1 MLNVIKQCK
10 KALTGFLVVA
20 LTLGTATSALAA
32 TVHYN
37 DSSVTGGSEAWNA
50 YVANWE
56 SLSADFTQVSLTPG
70 ADETELNFAWYSKD
84 DGKTAT
90 PVVHFGTDKA
100 NLKTF
105 TGTSGKVDTDLT
117 DGVQYVYNHVTVTGL
132 KENTSYWYT
141 VEKNGVQTELAAY
154 ATKSFSTV
162 KMLYVGDPQVG
173 ASKGQPQNGEK
184 LVNTAGAA
192 NTAARNDGFAWDRT
206 LKLATEQNPDLSF
219 IISAGDQVNKTG
231 KPKEEEYA
239 AYLAPEALKSL
250 PVATTIGNHD
260 SLNPD
265 YMYHFH
271 NPNATENGLTEAGG
285 DYYYSYGEGLFIV
298 INTNN
303 YNVAEHEKTVKEA
316 VASDPDAT
324 WRVLTFHQDIYGTGL
339 DHSDTDGMILRTQL
353 TPIIDENDIDV
364 VLQGHDHTY
373 SRSKLLYGDGQTHS
387 GYEFRLNAEG
397 TDYDWDHAYDVAADK
412 AIPLAPEDA
421 AGKSELTGF
430 QRDNLC
436 YTIETAGGSS
446 VTNPKGTLY
455 MSANSATGSKFY
467 ELISPQ
473 QDYIA
478 QRSQNWLPSY
488 SVITMTEGSFA
499 IDTYQITDEG
509 KAEPIDETFTIYKD
523 ETKPQNE
530 QKPVTAAA
538 NIEIDGVTYYR
549 LRDVA
554 ATSDAFQVEWT
565 GEVVI
570 TTGKPYEGYLPTGA
584 YEGEKTTMTAIVD
597 GKTVTTDA
605 VEAGDN
611 YYVPADFL
619 ATLGVTIR

>member
-1 MLNVIKQCK
+1 MKRR
-10 KALTGFLVVA
+10 KAILAGA
-20 LTLGTATSALAA
+20 LAAALALGTGSAALAA

-37 DSSVTGGSEAWNA
+37 DSSVTGGSEAWQA

-56 SLSADFTQVSLTPG
+56 ELSADFTQVSLTPG
-70 ADETELNFAWYSKD
+70 ADETELNFAWYAKD
-84 DGKTAT
+84 DGKAAT
-90 PVVHFGTDKA
+90 PVVHFGTDKEA
-100 NLKTF
+100 LKAY
-105 TGTSGKVDTDLT
+105 TGTSGLVDEDLT
-117 DGVQYVYNHVTVTGL
+117 GGAPYVYNHVTVTGL
-132 KENTSYWYT
+132 KENTAYWYT
-141 VEKNGVQTELAAY
+141 VEKNGVQTEPAAFS
-154 ATKSFSTV
+154 TKSFSTV

-173 ASKGQPQNGEK
+173 ASKGQPQGGEK
-184 LVNTAGAA
+184 LVASSGAA

-206 LKLATEQNPDLSF
+206 LKLALAKDPDVSF
-219 IISAGDQVNKTG
+219 VISAGDQVNKTG

-239 AYLAPEALKSL
+239 AYLAPEALKGL

-271 NPNATENGLTEAGG
+271 NPNATQNGLTEAGG

-303 YNVAEHEKTVKEA
+303 YNVAEHEKTIQEA
-316 VASDPDAT
+316 VASDPKAA

-353 TPIIDENDIDV
+353 TPIIDKYDIDV

-373 SRSKLLYGDGQTHS
+373 SRSKLLYGDGQSHS
-387 GYEFRLNAEG
+387 GYEFRLNDEG
-397 TDYDWDHAYDVAADK
+397 SDYDWDHAYDVAADR
-412 AIPLAPEDA
+412 AIPLAPEDD
-421 AGKSELTGF
+421 AGKAQLTAF
-430 QRDNLC
+430 QEDNLC
-436 YTIETAGGSS
+436 YTIETAGGNS

-467 ELISPQ
+467 ELINPQ

-488 SVITMTEGSFA
+488 SVITMTRGSFA

-509 KAEPIDETFTIYKD
+509 KVEAIDQTFTIYKD
-523 ETKPQNE
+523 AAKPQNE
-530 QKPVTAAA
+530 QKAVTAAA
-538 NIEIDGVTYYR
+538 SMEVEGVVYYR

-554 ATSDAFQVEWT
+554 ASSNAFQVDWN
-565 GEVVI
+565 GGVVI
-570 TTGKPYEGYLPTGA
+570 VTGKPYEGYRPTGA
-584 YEGEKTTMTAIVD
+584 CTGEKTSLTATVD
-597 GKTVTTDA
+597 GKAVTTGA
-605 VEAGDN
+605 VIGGGN
-611 YYVPADFL
+611 YFVPASFL
-619 ATLGVTIR
+619 SALGVSV